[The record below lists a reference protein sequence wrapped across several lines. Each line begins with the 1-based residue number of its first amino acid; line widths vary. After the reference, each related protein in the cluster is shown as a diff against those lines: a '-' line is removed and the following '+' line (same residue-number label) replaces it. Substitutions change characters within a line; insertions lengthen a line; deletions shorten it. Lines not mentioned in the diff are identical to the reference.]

1 MMPVAS
7 SRLGAIRATY
17 KGAAAPAGAA
27 SVRSD
32 LVQIAPLDE
41 GHSIRG
47 EKVGRCFAS
56 SPILTPLVGD
66 LDLGALRAKRAKG
79 ELDQFH
85 LDVLLAGPVQV
96 VQEP

>member
-41 GHSIRG
+41 GDQFIPFGMRD
-47 EKVGRCFAS
+47 GRC
-56 SPILTPLVGD
+56 
-66 LDLGALRAKRAKG
+66 LRPRRS
-79 ELDQFH
+79 
-85 LDVLLAGPVQV
+85 
-96 VQEP
+96 